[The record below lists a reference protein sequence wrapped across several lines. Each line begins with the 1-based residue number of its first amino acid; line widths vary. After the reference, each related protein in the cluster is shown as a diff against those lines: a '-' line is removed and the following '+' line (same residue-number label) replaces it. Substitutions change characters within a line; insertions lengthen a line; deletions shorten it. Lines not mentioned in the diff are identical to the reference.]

1 MGGLR
6 GHGVPRATVIRDRRV
21 GDSAGNQGGTPTR
34 LASPFLICPGPGSTV
49 CPICACCCV
58 CWTAVYYLLHLSS
71 RDT

>member
-34 LASPFLICPGPGSTV
+34 LASPFRICPGPRLNGL
-49 CPICACCCV
+49 P
-58 CWTAVYYLLHLSS
+58 YLRLLLRVLDSCILSLAS
-71 RDT
+71 LVS